1 MAFLLD
7 TNICSAHLR
16 RPGGLMH
23 RFVQYSGRHYVPTI
37 VVGELFTWAY
47 LKPDPTGFISRI
59 ENDLLRDLKVLAF
72 DQESAEEFGRSRA
85 TMLKQGLDA
94 SRIDLMIG
102 CVAKVHGLTLV
113 TNNFIDFKN
122 IPDLQIVDWL

>member
-1 MAFLLD
+1 
-7 TNICSAHLR
+7 
-16 RPGGLMH
+16 MH
-23 RFVQYSGRHYVPTI
+23 RFVQYSGRLYVPTI
-37 VVGELFTWAY
+37 VVGKLFTWAY

-59 ENDLLRDLKVLAF
+59 ENDLLRDLKVLDF